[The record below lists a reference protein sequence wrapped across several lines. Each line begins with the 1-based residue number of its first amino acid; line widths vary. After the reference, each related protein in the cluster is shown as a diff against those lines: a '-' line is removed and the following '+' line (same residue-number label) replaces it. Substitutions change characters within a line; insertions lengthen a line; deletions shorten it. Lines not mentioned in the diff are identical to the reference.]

1 MAWAAYTGGKA
12 MSAQPNPLVSAKPA
26 IGIEVDA
33 ARNLARVCYA
43 GQVSAAE
50 LKAGV
55 KEIERRLP
63 ELRAGFSI
71 LVDLSGLET
80 MALDC
85 VPHVAKIMDLCKARG
100 VGLVVRVSPDPAKDI
115 GFNILSITHY
125 RGKVRVVTRDTLAEA
140 ERALK

>member
-63 ELRAGFSI
+63 
-71 LVDLSGLET
+71 

-85 VPHVAKIMDLCKARG
+85 VPHVAKIMDLCKAHG

-115 GFNILSITHY
+115 GFNILSVTHY

-140 ERALK
+140 ERALE